1 VDNMLAHGKMDH
13 LECLANSQRVMEHI
27 VEPRESISEALRVV
41 NKLRTEST
49 RSQKI
54 IKSKEKGKAKIVF
67 EFGNTD
73 TSEEYDITS
82 DLWYTLENRLTSID
96 GNLSS
101 TLNQIQSLRDL
112 VRLAT
117 VSIAFGVM
125 KVITNA
131 TPSNRFSS

>member
-1 VDNMLAHGKMDH
+1 
-13 LECLANSQRVMEHI
+13 MEHI
-27 VEPRESISEALRVV
+27 VELRESISEALRVV